1 MNSLIKRIQ
10 SKLKYGFTVEWY
22 NFWWIVLLRKHKFIP
37 KIASI
42 DETLD
47 YVIANR
53 CSVSRFGDGEVLL
66 TNPNKEIGFQ
76 VGDPKL
82 AERLKEVLN
91 SQSEGHIVC
100 LSDTFRDL
108 NRYTHSATRFWRTH
122 FFLYENLWI
131 DNLHPERQYYNTF
144 ITRPYMDFADKSK
157 SMGWFKKMKGIWND
171 RDIIFIEGEKSRLGV
186 GNDLFDNARSIRR
199 ILCPPRDAFGHYDDI
214 LAETCKHEKDA
225 LYLIALGPT
234 ATVLAYDIHKT
245 GRQAVDIGHVD
256 VEYEWCRIGTKKK
269 VALTFKAVNES
280 RKGDQVANPDETY
293 TKQII
298 ARI

>member
-82 AERLKEVLN
+82 AERLKEVLYI
-91 SQSEGHIVC
+91 QRLEQIYAQRH
-100 LSDTFRDL
+100 TFL
-108 NRYTHSATRFWRTH
+108 A
-122 FFLYENLWI
+122 
-131 DNLHPERQYYNTF
+131 HPLLPIRESLDRQ
-144 ITRPYMDFADKSK
+144 PA
-157 SMGWFKKMKGIWND
+157 
-171 RDIIFIEGEKSRLGV
+171 
-186 GNDLFDNARSIRR
+186 
-199 ILCPPRDAFGHYDDI
+199 P
-214 LAETCKHEKDA
+214 
-225 LYLIALGPT
+225 
-234 ATVLAYDIHKT
+234 
-245 GRQAVDIGHVD
+245 
-256 VEYEWCRIGTKKK
+256 
-269 VALTFKAVNES
+269 
-280 RKGDQVANPDETY
+280 
-293 TKQII
+293 
-298 ARI
+298 